1 MVSQRLLDEIR
12 ATAETY
18 FRAGGADS
26 SRLLEDT
33 VREAIRAS
41 DEEYGVAAAVQWAA
55 GFRFP
60 EEMLK
65 SDERCL
71 QAAQLDFVAMVRRR
85 LITLEPSRLNR
96 ERANGLSIDN
106 PERELVMELATK
118 GMFVPLPIGFKP
130 NGQSATAPLRK
141 SYLKVHEAVNRML
154 ADTVQRRLAFLLP
167 KDVALRYVPGLH
179 LGTAHWAPKK
189 GKASGRPIGDLS
201 FVEGVPLN
209 SEEATAAAEAHYG
222 KIKHPTITDIIRMI
236 NEYWVGVLGRE
247 PEARWQDVRIWKMD
261 LRGAYTLLSFAP
273 KDVPLFAMELSDSL
287 VYLQFVGIFGW
298 SCTPAAFQVITR
310 ALKYEFAGALHSA
323 TTMYVDDVIGVCMA
337 SHLDEDLATCAGIC
351 TRLLG
356 PDAVAED
363 KTEQGTRL
371 DIIGYVVDLQTKRVS
386 IARKNFLNTLYGF
399 LSADLTQPI
408 TLTDA
413 QRLASWASR
422 YGQICRYMRPFC
434 SALSR
439 LTVNRHSRHAL
450 IELTN
455 EAKMSIRLWR
465 AMLYLV
471 EYDEARFTR
480 PLATFDDTPPSHVVE
495 FDASLTGVGILLY
508 ERVAGTEVCLGGGAI
523 DIRGLQFGEDSSFQN
538 VAEYIGATVGILT
551 LITLGTTCRD
561 LEVRGDSVAALTWAQ
576 TERARG
582 SRVTNAAIIFTVM
595 CIMYD
600 LDVKVATHIPG
611 GDNHKCDRLSRLA
624 ESQQGT
630 REAMDDM
637 GLGGCSVLDIQGND
651 SIRHLVELCEPT
663 RVFADESEF
672 IVFWAAV
679 RESLR
684 GVNLTNAVDFRR

>member
-1 MVSQRLLDEIR
+1 MLEEIR

-18 FRAGGADS
+18 FRAGGADG
-26 SRLLEDT
+26 SRLLET
-33 VREAIRAS
+33 TIREAVRAS
-41 DEEYGVAAAVQWAA
+41 DEEYGIAAAVLWAD
-55 GFRFP
+55 GYRFP
-60 EEMLK
+60 EELVK

-71 QAAQLDFVAMVRRR
+71 QAAQLDFLAMVRRR
-85 LITLEPSRLNR
+85 LNTLAPLRLNR
-96 ERANGLSIDN
+96 ERASGLRNGN
-106 PERELVMELATK
+106 PERDLVMELATK
-118 GMFVPLPIGFKP
+118 GMFVPLPAGFKP
-130 NGQSATAPLRK
+130 NGKSATAPLRQ

-201 FVEGVPLN
+201 FVEGTPLN
-209 SEEATAAAEAHYG
+209 SKETTAAAEAHYG
-222 KIKHPTITDIIRMI
+222 KIEHPTITDIIRMI
-236 NEYWVGVLGRE
+236 NGYWKGVSSRE
-247 PEARWQDVRIWKMD
+247 PTSRWQDLRIWKMD
-261 LRGAYTLLSFAP
+261 LRGAYTLLSFNP
-273 KDVPLFAMELSDSL
+273 EDVPLFAMELSDNL

-310 ALKYEFAGALHSA
+310 ALKYELAASLESA
-323 TTMYVDDVIGVCMA
+323 TQMYVDDVIGVCMA
-337 SHLDEDLATCAGIC
+337 SHLDKDLVDCADIC

-356 PDAVAED
+356 PDAVAQD

-371 DIIGYVVDLQTKRVS
+371 DIIGYVVDLHSKRVS

-399 LSADLTQPI
+399 LRVDLNKQI
-408 TLTDA
+408 TLKDA

-422 YGQICRYMRPFC
+422 YGQICRAMRPFC
-434 SALSR
+434 SALNN
-439 LTVNRHSRHAL
+439 LTANRHNRHVL
-450 IELTN
+450 IQLTN
-455 EAKMSIRLWR
+455 ESKIAIRLWR
-465 AMLYLV
+465 AMLYLI
-471 EYDEARFTR
+471 EYDEVRFTR
-480 PLATFDDTPPSHVVE
+480 PLATFDDTSPSHVVE

-508 ERVAGTEVCLGGGAI
+508 ERIAGTEVCLGGGAI
-523 DIRGLQFGEDSSFQN
+523 DIRGLQFEGDSSFQN
-538 VAEYIGATVGILT
+538 TAEYIGAMVGILA
-551 LITLGTTCRD
+551 LITLGTSCRD

-582 SRVTNAAIIFTVM
+582 PRVTNAAMVFTVM
-595 CIMYD
+595 CLMYD

-611 GDNHKCDRLSRLA
+611 VDNHRCDKLSRLV
-624 ESQQGT
+624 ESRQGV

-637 GLGGCSVLDIQGND
+637 GLDRCKVLDIQGNS
-651 SIRHLVELCEPT
+651 SIRQLLELCGPT

-684 GVNLTNAVDFRR
+684 AVNPTNTV